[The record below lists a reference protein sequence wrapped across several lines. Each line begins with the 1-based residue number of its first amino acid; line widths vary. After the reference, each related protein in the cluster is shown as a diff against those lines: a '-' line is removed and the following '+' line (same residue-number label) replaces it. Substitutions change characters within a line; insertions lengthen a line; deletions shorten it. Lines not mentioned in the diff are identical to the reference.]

1 VGISAV
7 FGFVGIWV
15 HVAVA
20 IIIIWLAIH
29 QLTGFTGL
37 PVPFIIIEAI
47 RGDVIAIFCE
57 YFAILGT
64 SILIFP

>member
-15 HVAVA
+15 HVAVT
-20 IIIIWLAIH
+20 IIIKWLAIH

-37 PVPFIIIEAI
+37 PVTFIIIEAI
-47 RGDVIAIFCE
+47 RGDIIAIFRE
-57 YFAILGT
+57 YFTIVGT
-64 SILIFP
+64 SILVFP